1 MGAAASGVRRPQAVD
16 GEEGRAHEHQPS
28 HHRRRPPHGHR
39 PSPLPLDAMIDDGT
53 YVKLYRKYF
62 HDPIAADLIT
72 VRPKLASQIA
82 DTDLEP
88 TKS

>member
-1 MGAAASGVRRPQAVD
+1 
-16 GEEGRAHEHQPS
+16 
-28 HHRRRPPHGHR
+28 
-39 PSPLPLDAMIDDGT
+39 MIDDGT